1 MTETLQPLFNSI
13 PIIVG
18 SIFLLAALLDFLYYR
33 LPNKLFYVIFYLFP
47 IYIILSFKF
56 HLVSN
61 YLVFV
66 GSLLIGFGLFSATII
81 GGGDAKLLAAVSLWI
96 GWNNIV
102 PFMLW
107 ILIIGGAV
115 SCAYLIFPNGIYYV
129 TAHAREYIKK
139 QNFLKRSIGFLV
151 SDIDKIEGEII
162 SLQEKRMV
170 PYGICIAGAG
180 LIILLQGIM

>member
-13 PIIVG
+13 PLIVG
-18 SIFLLAALLDFLYYR
+18 TIFLLAALLDFLYYR
-33 LPNKLFYVIFYLFP
+33 LPNKLFYIIFYLFP

-66 GSLLIGFGLFSATII
+66 GSILIGFGLFSAAII

-107 ILIIGGAV
+107 MLIFGGII
-115 SCAYLIFPNGIYYV
+115 SCAYLIFPKGIYYI
-129 TAHAREYIKK
+129 TAQARHYIQK
-139 QNFLKRSIGFLV
+139 QNLLKKSIGFLV
-151 SDIDKIEGEII
+151 ADIDKIEGEVI
-162 SLQEKRMV
+162 SLQQKRMV

-180 LIILLQGIM
+180 LIILLKGIM

>member
-1 MTETLQPLFNSI
+1 MTEALHPLFNSI

-18 SIFLLAALLDFLYYR
+18 IIFLLAALLDFLYYR
-33 LPNKLFYVIFYLFP
+33 LPNKLFYIIFYLFP
-47 IYIILSFKF
+47 IYIILSLQF

-66 GSLLIGFGLFSATII
+66 GSILIGFALFSAALI

-107 ILIIGGAV
+107 M
-115 SCAYLIFPNGIYYV
+115 LIFGGIISCGYLMFPNTIYQL
-129 TAHAREYIKK
+129 TAQTRRFIQERF
-139 QNFLKRSIGFLV
+139 FLKKSVRFLV
-151 SDIDKIEGEII
+151 TDIDVIESEVIT
-162 SLQEKRMV
+162 LQQKRMI
-170 PYGICIAGAG
+170 PYGISIAGAG
-180 LIILLQGIM
+180 IIILLKGMM